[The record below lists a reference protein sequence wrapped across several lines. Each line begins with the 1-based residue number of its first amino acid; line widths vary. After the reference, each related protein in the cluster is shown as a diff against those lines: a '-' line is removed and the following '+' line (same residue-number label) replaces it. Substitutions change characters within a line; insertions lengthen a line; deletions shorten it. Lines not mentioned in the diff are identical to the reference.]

1 MSYDIVER
9 EGGEGMKILFINLHY
24 HGHVI
29 PTIQEEIA
37 NAPGNW
43 GAVKIVEAYG
53 ENNDNSNRTFNFK
66 K

>member
-1 MSYDIVER
+1 
-9 EGGEGMKILFINLHY
+9 MKILFINLHY

-29 PTIQEEIA
+29 LTIQEEIA

-43 GAVKIVEAYG
+43 GAVKIIEAYG

-66 K
+66 RNDGR